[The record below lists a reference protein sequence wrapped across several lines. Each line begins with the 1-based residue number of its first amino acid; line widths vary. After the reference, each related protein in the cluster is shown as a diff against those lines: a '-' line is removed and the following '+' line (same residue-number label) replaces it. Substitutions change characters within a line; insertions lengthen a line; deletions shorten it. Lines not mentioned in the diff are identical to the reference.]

1 MCIIRLS
8 RFLCL
13 FLVDCVILY
22 YEIEQ
27 RFRKEL
33 TILYNGISEKY
44 VAYIAPHSGAVDR
57 DFNKLS
63 LGTENG
69 FLWDADPESNEAL
82 REDGIP
88 KDNTSEVGIPDDALN
103 T

>member
-1 MCIIRLS
+1 M
-8 RFLCL
+8 
-13 FLVDCVILY
+13 
-22 YEIEQ
+22 
-27 RFRKEL
+27 
-33 TILYNGISEKY
+33 
-44 VAYIAPHSGAVDR
+44 DR